1 VINSKSGLWRIPRP
15 LLTPPT
21 GSRRTI
27 HGGPVLEL
35 AVLQGMVAEGV
46 LGDDEL
52 WVATDRCEWDLENER
67 WSFEDVLHLLSCLQ
81 PADFR
86 KAEWCQVKGGT
97 LYPCDVYRLHYDFE
111 RRARNAR
118 GLEVYMK
125 FSVTEACRISLV
137 LVSCHGS
144 R

>member
-1 VINSKSGLWRIPRP
+1 M
-15 LLTPPT
+15 TPPS

-27 HGGPVLEL
+27 PGGPVFGL
-35 AVLQGMVAEGV
+35 AVLQGMVADGV
-46 LGDDEL
+46 MSENEV
-52 WVATDRCEWDLENER
+52 WVATDRCERDLENER
-67 WSFEDVLHLLSCLQ
+67 WSYDDVLHLLSCLQ
-81 PADFR
+81 PADF
-86 KAEWCQVKGGT
+86 KNAEWCRVKGGA
-97 LYPCDVYRLHYDFE
+97 LYPCDVYRFGFDFE

-125 FSVTEACRISLV
+125 FSVTEDGQLSLV

>member
-1 VINSKSGLWRIPRP
+1 MPGMWRIPRAS
-15 LLTPPT
+15 LTLPT
-21 GSRRTI
+21 GTRRAI
-27 HGGPVLEL
+27 PRGPVFEL
-35 AVLQGMVAEGV
+35 TVLQDMVAAGV
-46 LGDDEL
+46 LGEDEV
-52 WVATDRCEWDLENER
+52 WVATDRCERDLENER
-67 WSFEDVLHLLSCLQ
+67 WSYEDVLHLLSCLQ

-97 LYPCDVYRLHYDFE
+97 LYPCDVYRLHFDFG

-125 FSVTEACRISLV
+125 FSVTEEGQFSLV